1 MYEYVVV
8 LTTGRTFGSDSLTCT
23 TYAGVI
29 SHEVCLAIIIS
40 SMKSPVV
47 FASLI
52 LCDVFE
58 NGYCLW
64 SLARTSKKSRV
75 KVAPIEQKMNSTEPS
90 MRMRAS
96 SIFQA
101 VKNVDEVHNDGTALF
116 ISATLLQREL
126 IETTMP
132 IQAGIILSILY
143 ISGAKGNAAVSGWTD
158 DDYAVTMMYLGLD
171 LILEGFVFLVSVLIL
186 NQIYPHFSALKIIT
200 GLFRKHKVEFA
211 LLTLGSWIT
220 VLLMQSTFSGL
231 DMSLKLSWLDCVD
244 GENRTWIGGFEWECS

>member
-75 KVAPIEQKMNSTEPS
+75 KVAPIEQKMNSTGEGS
-90 MRMRAS
+90 CEAARHRS
-96 SIFQA
+96 DHRRF
-101 VKNVDEVHNDGTALF
+101 
-116 ISATLLQREL
+116 
-126 IETTMP
+126 
-132 IQAGIILSILY
+132 LS
-143 ISGAKGNAAVSGWTD
+143 
-158 DDYAVTMMYLGLD
+158 
-171 LILEGFVFLVSVLIL
+171 
-186 NQIYPHFSALKIIT
+186 KI
-200 GLFRKHKVEFA
+200 RKVPP
-211 LLTLGSWIT
+211 
-220 VLLMQSTFSGL
+220 
-231 DMSLKLSWLDCVD
+231 
-244 GENRTWIGGFEWECS
+244 GFEPGSQDSES